1 MSAIDDVRQLWQE
14 VLERSRRTQPA
25 LQQRSLS
32 IIKPLVDPTYLQEEL
47 FVETTAYPTTA
58 QWAIP
63 PTWNPTV
70 NTKWGEG
77 SKWGS
82 GVSGFS
88 SGFSSG
94 FH

>member
-32 IIKPLVDPTYLQEEL
+32 IIKPLLDPTIIQETL
-47 FVETTAYPTTA
+47 LLDTTAYPTTA
-58 QWAIP
+58 KWAIP
-63 PTWNPTV
+63 PTWDKAV

-77 SKWGS
+77 SKWG
-82 GVSGFS
+82 
-88 SGFSSG
+88 
-94 FH
+94 